1 VNFSF
6 KLLWV
11 AFVQIATAFVLLVVV
26 FLGYAGFATH
36 SARGKAEA
44 LCKNIPVGTEAR
56 VAETAIASI
65 DTDPRLRFSSADHL
79 SVGFYGAL
87 LDRWFCNVSIS
98 GGKVIENE
106 VRLID

>member
-1 VNFSF
+1 MNFSF

-11 AFVQIATAFVLLVVV
+11 AFVQIVTGFVLLVAV

-44 LCKNIPVGTEAR
+44 LCKSIPIGTEAR
-56 VAETAIASI
+56 VAEAAMASI
-65 DTDPRLRFSSADHL
+65 DTNPRLRFSSEDHL
-79 SVGFYGAL
+79 STGFYGAL

-98 GGKVIENE
+98 DGKVIENE

>member
-1 VNFSF
+1 
-6 KLLWV
+6 
-11 AFVQIATAFVLLVVV
+11 
-26 FLGYAGFATH
+26 
-36 SARGKAEA
+36 
-44 LCKNIPVGTEAR
+44 

>member
-1 VNFSF
+1 MNFSF

-11 AFVQIATAFVLLVVV
+11 ALVQIVTVFVLLVVV

-44 LCKNIPVGTEAR
+44 LCKSIPVGTEAR

-65 DTDPRLRFSSADHL
+65 DTDPRLRFSSENRLGA
-79 SVGFYGAL
+79 GFYGAL
-87 LDRWFCNVSIS
+87 LDHWFCTVSIS
-98 GGKVIENE
+98 DGKVIENE